1 MPEGMNVE
9 VAHKLAEHEH
19 DQDRVHRILEVLE
32 VLMLAVVAIATAWS
46 GWQAAKWDGRQS
58 ILYGEASAHRF
69 EADAASTLGGQVLG
83 ADAAMFTAWLEARTA
98 GNAELQTELERRFSP
113 EYREAFDAWLASEP
127 FDNPDALPGPGHM
140 PEYHNPDYERAAEL
154 NAEAAHEFEE
164 GTHARETGEK
174 FVRDTVL
181 FASVLFLVA
190 ISQRARSRVARLG
203 GNAIAIGL
211 LVFVLIDII
220 RLPKA

>member
-19 DQDRVHRILEVLE
+19 QRDQVHRVLEVLE
-32 VLMLAVVAIATAWS
+32 VLMLAVVAVATAWS
-46 GWQAAKWDGRQS
+46 GWQAAKWDGHQS
-58 ILYGEASAHRF
+58 VLYGEASAHRF
-69 EADAASTLGGQVLG
+69 EADAASTRGGQILG
-83 ADAAMFTAWLEARTA
+83 ADAAMFTAWLEAHTA
-98 GNAELQTELERRFSP
+98 GDVQLQRELERRFSS
-113 EYREAFDAWLASEP
+113 EYHAAFEAWLATEP
-127 FDNPDALPGPGHM
+127 FDAPDAVPGPGYM
-140 PEYHNPDYERAAEL
+140 PEYHNPDLEKAEEL

-190 ISQRARSRVARLG
+190 ISQRAQSRAARLG

-211 LVFVLIDII
+211 LIFVMIDII
-220 RLPKA
+220 RLPTA